1 MKSGKLFSCIV
12 SIVLLCILLLN
23 LTACLMTSAED
34 LMEGISP
41 RDVIEVDDF
50 ESCGADIT
58 DFSLRLFKATAEQEK
73 NTLVSPLSVLYA
85 LAMTVNGAEGETLS
99 EMEGVL
105 GMNAEEVNL
114 YLHSYLESLPEG
126 ENYKLSLANSIWF
139 KGDPFFNVDR
149 DFLQTNADYYGA
161 DIYKAPFDRS
171 TLRDINSWVKKE
183 TDGEI
188 TKVLDNIPEDAIM
201 YLVNALAFEAEW
213 MSIYKNNQVREGI
226 FTTESGEEQSVD
238 MMYSGEHVYLEDD
251 NAKGFIKYYKGRKY
265 AFAAILPDEGITVS
279 EYLNTLDGEGLYS
292 LLSNAE
298 SATVRAAIPKFE
310 TEYSTEMAE
319 VLCKMGMPTAFDPDR
334 ADFSG
339 IGNYSSGNIFINRV
353 IHKTHIRVDERG
365 TKAGA
370 VTVIEMGKN
379 SAADPGEIKTVYL
392 DRPFVYMLIDC
403 ENNIPLFIGTTMN
416 VK

>member
-1 MKSGKLFSCIV
+1 
-12 SIVLLCILLLN
+12 
-23 LTACLMTSAED
+23 
-34 LMEGISP
+34 
-41 RDVIEVDDF
+41 
-50 ESCGADIT
+50 
-58 DFSLRLFKATAEQEK
+58 
-73 NTLVSPLSVLYA
+73 
-85 LAMTVNGAEGETLS
+85 
-99 EMEGVL
+99 
-105 GMNAEEVNL
+105 
-114 YLHSYLESLPEG
+114 
-126 ENYKLSLANSIWF
+126 
-139 KGDPFFNVDR
+139 
-149 DFLQTNADYYGA
+149 
-161 DIYKAPFDRS
+161 
-171 TLRDINSWVKKE
+171 
-183 TDGEI
+183 
-188 TKVLDNIPEDAIM
+188 M

-279 EYLNTLDGEGLYS
+279 EYINTLDGEGLYS

-416 VK
+416 VKK